1 MSIYFLF
8 LSILKINIE
17 KKLNF
22 NIILYT
28 LIYNLLLGN
37 DTKW

>member
-22 NIILYT
+22 NIIFYT